1 MSELRDAV
9 LRAAVFATIA
19 ERANQ
24 LKDEARSA
32 LSGIPMGDTLSARHG
47 DRLLAKASLAKGKS
61 KLVVTDPQR
70 LLEWVKTNHP
80 SEVVESVNQAYLTS
94 LTAKA
99 KEVGAVIDNQGAV
112 VPGVELVEGSP
123 TVTVRRE
130 KDAIDIVGEML
141 RGGLISLD
149 SPKELES

>member
-1 MSELRDAV
+1 MSELREAV

-19 ERANQ
+19 ERANA
-24 LKDEARSA
+24 LKDQARSE
-32 LSGIPMGDTLSARHG
+32 LSEIPLGDTLSARHG

-80 SEVVESVNQAYLTS
+80 SEVVESVNPAYLTA

-99 KEVGAVIDNQGAV
+99 KEVGAVIDSQGDI
-112 VPGVELVEGSP
+112 VPGVELAEGPP

-130 KDAIDIVGEML
+130 KDAIEIVGEML
-141 RGGLISLD
+141 AGGLISLED
-149 SPKELES
+149 PKAIES